1 MSLDDRR
8 WFEAQEL
15 ALDVLIEHVGGERRP
30 ALASLRTPD
39 APTAAELAGCRLPP
53 SRLRADFGAAWV
65 SLRAELCRR
74 LLLHRRWPPMVVHQ
88 VTAIALPT
96 IRALLRGHEEHTP
109 NFHHTG
115 RGDRDLA

>member
-15 ALDVLIEHVGGERRP
+15 ALDVLIEHVGGEQRP

-53 SRLRADFGAAWV
+53 SRLRADFGAAWS

-74 LLLHRRWPPMVVHQ
+74 LLVRKAWPLLVVHL
-88 VTAIALPT
+88 VTSEGLPRLRT
-96 IRALLRGHEEHTP
+96 ILRGEETEYAYRTRTKGAPH
-109 NFHHTG
+109 
-115 RGDRDLA
+115 A

>member
-30 ALASLRTPD
+30 ALASLRMPD

-53 SRLRADFGAAWV
+53 SRLRADFGAAWW

-74 LLLHRRWPPMVVHQ
+74 LLVRRAWPVMVVHL
-88 VTAIALPT
+88 VTSEGLPRLRS
-96 IRALLRGHEEHTP
+96 ILRGEETE
-109 NFHHTG
+109 NAYRTRT
-115 RGDRDLA
+115 RGARGGLA